1 MSQETSKE
9 RMTKEPLRGELR
21 QSLSLIVMTAVTAA
35 TFLGLGL
42 LTGHLLG

>member
-1 MSQETSKE
+1 MKRGTSKE
-9 RMTKEPLRGELR
+9 ALRGELR

-42 LTGHLLG
+42 LTAHLLG